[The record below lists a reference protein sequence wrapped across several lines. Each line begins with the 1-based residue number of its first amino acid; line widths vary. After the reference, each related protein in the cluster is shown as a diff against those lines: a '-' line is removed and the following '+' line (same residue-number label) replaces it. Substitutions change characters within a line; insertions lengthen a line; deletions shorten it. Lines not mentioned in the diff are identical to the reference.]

1 MSTVLTCYY
10 VTLYAEGM
18 QEPNQQPREKAP
30 MPARPAG
37 ARLLDYLGTG
47 AGVALLPGGLAL
59 VVMADHLV
67 EVVRLTELAV
77 AARA

>member
-1 MSTVLTCYY
+1 MQRW
-10 VTLYAEGM
+10 YADDM
-18 QEPNQQPREKAP
+18 QPPNQQPREKAP

-59 VVMADHLV
+59 VVMAEHLV
-67 EVVRLTELAV
+67 ETVRLADIRGATSRIA
-77 AARA
+77 